1 MRLLEQFRVVD
12 PDGRQHT
19 MAYYQDYY
27 DRSTDAGQRERV
39 DGGTWYCLNGGQDV
53 QRVDDET
60 FLTTSGVVLHRIQR
74 RPAPQRDNVPPI
86 GD

>member
-19 MAYYQDYY
+19 VACYQDYY
-27 DRSTDAGQRERV
+27 DRSTGTGQQERV
-39 DGGTWYCLNGGQDV
+39 DGVPRYCLNGGNDV

-60 FLTTSGVVLHRIQR
+60 FLTESGVVLHRMR
-74 RPAPQRDNVPPI
+74 
-86 GD
+86 